1 MTPRWWITLLIATSA
16 AASVWA
22 LSPWLAG
29 HREPWDATSY
39 YYPIGLFVAGAIA
52 GFITPR
58 PLWAHYLG
66 AVVGQL
72 AFEVLFLRVGPLFL
86 LGAVFVLGYSVV
98 FLLGAAIAAGIRQ
111 RWPAKP

>member
-1 MTPRWWITLLIATSA
+1 MTLRPWTTILIAASA

-29 HREPWDATSY
+29 HREPWDAEIY
-39 YYPIGLFVAGAIA
+39 YYPIGLFAAGTIS
-52 GFITPR
+52 GFAAPR

-72 AFEVLFLRVGPLFL
+72 AFEVLFLRVGALFL
-86 LGAVFVLGYSVV
+86 LGAVFVLGYSLV
-98 FLLGAAIAAGIRQ
+98 FLLAASIAGLIRQ
-111 RWPAKP
+111 RRAGP

>member
-1 MTPRWWITLLIATSA
+1 MTPRPWATLLIATLA

-29 HREPWDATSY
+29 HREPWDAASY

-52 GFITPR
+52 GFVAPR

-66 AVVGQL
+66 AVGGQL
-72 AFEVLFLRVGPLFL
+72 AFEVLFLRVGALFL
-86 LGAVFVLGYSVV
+86 LGAAFVLGYSLV
-98 FLLGAAIAAGIRQ
+98 FLLAAGIAGRIRQ
-111 RWPAKP
+111 RRTGP